1 MKGSNSDFRDFLS
14 MLQSEGEL
22 LRIKQDVSAEFEVAA
37 VTAKLDGKQAVLF
50 EKVRESKIKVAC
62 NVVGTP
68 KKFYLAI
75 AGSRKAGQMDI
86 SKVIHSRIAQALYRL
101 ANPAKAQ
108 RSARFEK
115 NSSRNLNDLP
125 RVKLFKRNAGR
136 FVNTD

>member
-22 LRIKQDVSAEFEVAA
+22 LRIKQDVSAEFELAA

-75 AGSRKAGQMDI
+75 AGSRKVGQMDI
-86 SKVIHSRIAQALYRL
+86 RKAIHSRIAEALSRL
-101 ANPAKAQ
+101 AEPAKAQ
-108 RSARFEK
+108 GGAPLCGRVWIRNFIRSK
-115 NSSRNLNDLP
+115 NNWP
-125 RVKLFKRNAGR
+125 IAG
-136 FVNTD
+136 